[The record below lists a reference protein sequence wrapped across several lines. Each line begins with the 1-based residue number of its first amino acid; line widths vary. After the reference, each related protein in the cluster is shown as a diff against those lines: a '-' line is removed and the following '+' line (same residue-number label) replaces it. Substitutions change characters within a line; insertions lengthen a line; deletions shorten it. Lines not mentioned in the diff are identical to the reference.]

1 MVWFGLGAYVQ
12 PSSCL
17 LCPSAA
23 RGLELCLVD
32 TSDVDGGRESDWWW
46 GGGGS
51 AVMIHLLE
59 TGLFF
64 VIDPN
69 GKRAALIRRGKGVRR
84 WMTKAK
90 RVGLV
95 VANER
100 EIMYGGW
107 LKHASF
113 VGHELF
119 NFFRTYDSRVC
130 CDGIIPVS
138 RVV

>member
-1 MVWFGLGAYVQ
+1 MFNPRHAYCVRLRLEVWSYVWLT
-12 PSSCL
+12 L
-17 LCPSAA
+17 LTWTEDAKA
-23 RGLELCLVD
+23 I
-32 TSDVDGGRESDWWW
+32 
-46 GGGGS
+46 GGGGGGGP
-51 AVMIHLLE
+51 VMLHLLE

>member
-1 MVWFGLGAYVQ
+1 MFHPHYTWLLFVHLRLEVWSYVWLT
-12 PSSCL
+12 L
-17 LCPSAA
+17 LTWTEDAKA
-23 RGLELCLVD
+23 I
-32 TSDVDGGRESDWWW
+32 

-113 VGHELF
+113 VGHELLISF
-119 NFFRTYDSRVC
+119 GHMIAEFAVMESSLFRELSNAGDRIV
-130 CDGIIPVS
+130 
-138 RVV
+138 